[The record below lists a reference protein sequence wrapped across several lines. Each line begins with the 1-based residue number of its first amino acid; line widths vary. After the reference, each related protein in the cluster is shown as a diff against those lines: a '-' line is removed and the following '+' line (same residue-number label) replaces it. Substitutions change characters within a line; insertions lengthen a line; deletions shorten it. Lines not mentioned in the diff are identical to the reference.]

1 MDNIFRKFC
10 QYYIT
15 EKNEKELNEL
25 REMAQDEF
33 EEYQE
38 ETSKFIEDLK
48 HSLTELG
55 YELDFESFCNLLE
68 EYINKKETLNDDE
81 KKKYLRVLMNM
92 SEIYEVNLREEL
104 ERYTSYKETPKKTI
118 NENEIFYKFC
128 RYNICP
134 NDNVEEFNKL
144 KEICIENDIPFK
156 DVQKSS
162 IMFIEELKIS
172 AEHLGYNIEEDSVE
186 YIVKEYLRKKNKM
199 SDYDKARY
207 LKILLYLSE
216 IYEVKLRELLITPKV
231 EKKEITT
238 MDINELLRSLS
249 NPLDNEELMKALL
262 NQRYNNGYFEIRD
275 ITLRSD
281 SIIPDTS
288 NYEYD
293 LLHAELTY
301 KVYRTFLDKYNNYA
315 FDDLKEEY
323 INMLSENDITRLEQL
338 TQDEIYE
345 IIKLIGSRESSH
357 YICKKYKL
365 SGSLFSFIEKTTD
378 ETTDIKLEHI
388 GIRNNTL
395 FNTDNSKYTLK
406 IYLNGP
412 EEETHKL
419 LNEYIIRCIEE
430 NINYDMKSFGDNR
443 DSQERT
449 ILYANIN
456 DISKKISILD
466 SIFDKE
472 PNLKKLFGLPIHS
485 SGRINNSVYGIS
497 HSGVTKDDLSCV
509 KSYNDYF
516 NNICEVAYYRTLSK
530 IILDIVDDEQASI
543 IIQNFISLQN
553 VSFEKASMK
562 SPELAS
568 YNEVSFDTIKDLI
581 NQYIPL
587 ISSTINIYMTDKER
601 NKDILNEFTKSTRYI
616 SNICQD
622 RDKKFPSNIVIN
634 KYLEDFIKN
643 N

>member
-10 QYYIT
+10 QYYT
-15 EKNEKELNEL
+15 TDKNEKVLNEL

-33 EEYQE
+33 EDYQE
-38 ETSKFIEDLK
+38 ETKKFIEDLK
-48 HSLTELG
+48 HSLRELG
-55 YELDFESFCNLLE
+55 YQLDFESFCNLLE
-68 EYINKKETLNDDE
+68 EYINKKDSLNDDE
-81 KKKYLRVLMNM
+81 KKKYLKILMNM
-92 SEIYEVNLREEL
+92 SELYEVNLREEL
-104 ERYTSYKETPKKTI
+104 ERYTSYKEAPKETI
-118 NENEIFYKFC
+118 SENEIFYKFC
-128 RYNICP
+128 RYNISP
-134 NDNVEEFNKL
+134 NDNVDEFNHL

-156 DVQKSS
+156 DVQKKS
-162 IMFIEELKIS
+162 IMFIEELKLS

-186 YIVKEYLRKKNKM
+186 YIVKEYLRKKNRM
-199 SDYDKARY
+199 SDYDKSRY

-216 IYEVKLRELLITPKV
+216 IYEINLRELLTTPKV
-231 EKKEITT
+231 EKKEISTI
-238 MDINELLRSLS
+238 DINELLRNLS

-288 NYEYD
+288 NYDYN

-301 KVYRTFLDKYNNYA
+301 KVYRTFLEKYNNYA
-315 FDDLKEEY
+315 FDDIREEY
-323 INMLSENDITRLEQL
+323 LNMLSDSDITRLEQL

-345 IIKLIGSRESSH
+345 IIKLINNRESSH

-365 SGSLFSFIEKTTD
+365 NGSLFSFIEKTTN

-395 FNTDNSKYTLK
+395 FNTDNSTYTLK

-456 DISKKISILD
+456 DIAKKISILD
-466 SIFDKE
+466 SIFDEE
-472 PNLKKLFGLPIHS
+472 PNLKKVFGLPIHS

-497 HSGVTKDDLSCV
+497 HSGVIKDDLSCIN
-509 KSYNDYF
+509 SYNDYF
-516 NNICEVAYYRTLSK
+516 NNICEVAYYRTLAK
-530 IILDIVDDEQASI
+530 IVLDIVDDEQASI

-553 VSFEKASMK
+553 VSFKKAAME
-562 SPELAS
+562 SPELAL

-601 NKDILNEFTKSTRYI
+601 NKDIITEFTKSIRYI
-616 SNICQD
+616 SNICQN
-622 RDKKFPSNIVIN
+622 RDKRFPSNIVIN
-634 KYLEDFIKN
+634 KYLEEFIKN